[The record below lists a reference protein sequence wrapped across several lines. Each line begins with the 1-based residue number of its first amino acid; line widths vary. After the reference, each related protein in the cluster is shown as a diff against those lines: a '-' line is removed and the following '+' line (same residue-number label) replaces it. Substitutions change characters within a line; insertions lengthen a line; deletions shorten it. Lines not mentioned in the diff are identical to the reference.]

1 MNPPSPAPVLLV
13 LVSDSSRFRGG
24 SPEMKS
30 EWGAIDTGLVSANIS
45 IFCAGTGMAT
55 RPRSSMNREK
65 IASLLKLKETQH
77 PFLNHPLGYP
87 K

>member
-1 MNPPSPAPVLLV
+1 VLLV
-13 LVSDSSRFRGG
+13 LVSDSSLFRGG